1 MQLGQCAS
9 SGVRRL
15 RCGVWRCILSAAV
28 VAAVLGMAF
37 SSSALAQ
44 EKKPEAKSGAAEA
57 PPKLEEDLVRST
69 HDGLQ
74 LALTYYPGAVG
85 DELDQGKGKKTIP
98 IVLLHG
104 LKQSRNDYK
113 DLARALQKSG
123 YAVIVPDLR
132 GHGGSTRRIGHSRDD
147 TLDAAK
153 MTPNQFG
160 LMVTQDMRAVKD
172 FLWQKNNA
180 GELNI
185 DKLCIVGAE
194 MGSSV
199 ALNFALVD
207 AVDQERNPVPRPG
220 YKVGC
225 FVKALV
231 LISPELS
238 FRGLPTRKAAMYPHV
253 QRDISIMLL
262 VGKQDAK
269 LLAETKRIYGIFAKS
284 HPEPVGDDK
293 LDKQTLFLGELD
305 TRLQGTKLLDPKF
318 NLPAVIGDFLQR
330 RLVRADAAKD
340 WTWRERKVP
349 YE

>member
-1 MQLGQCAS
+1 MQLGRCAS
-9 SGVRRL
+9 SVAGRFGRGL
-15 RCGVWRCILSAAV
+15 WRCLVSAVVVAVVFAAAV
-28 VAAVLGMAF
+28 SSTAF
-37 SSSALAQ
+37 AQ
-44 EKKPEAKSGAAEA
+44 QKKPEAKDNKAGSS
-57 PPKLEEDLVRST
+57 PKLENDLVRRT

-85 DELDQGKGKKTIP
+85 DELEQGKGRKTIP

-104 LKQSRNDYK
+104 LKQSRNDFK

-132 GHGGSTRRIGHSRDD
+132 GHGDSTRRVGYSRDD

-153 MTPNQFG
+153 LTPSQFG

-172 FLWQKNNA
+172 FLWEKNNA

-194 MGSSV
+194 MGASV

-207 AVDQERNPVPRPG
+207 TVDQERNQVPRPD
-220 YKVGC
+220 YKVGS

-238 FRGLPTRKAAMYPHV
+238 FRGLPIRLAAAYPHV
-253 QRDISIMLL
+253 QRDISVMLV

-269 LLAETKRIYGIFAKS
+269 ALSEARRLYGIFAKS
-284 HPEPVGDDK
+284 HPEPVGDK
-293 LDKQTLFLGELD
+293 LDKQTLVWNDLD

-318 NLPAVIGDFLQR
+318 NLPAAIADFIQR
-330 RLVRADAAKD
+330 RLVKSDAAKD
-340 WTWRERKVP
+340 WTWRKRSFP

>member
-1 MQLGQCAS
+1 MQFRRCVFWG
-9 SGVRRL
+9 GRRFPRRL
-15 RCGVWRCILSAAV
+15 WLSIALAAAV
-28 VAAVLGMAF
+28 AVVFGVEF
-37 SSSALAQ
+37 SSSVSAQ
-44 EKKPEAKSGAAEA
+44 EKKPDTKNGKAGSPAKV
-57 PPKLEEDLVRST
+57 EEDLVLRT

-74 LALTYYPGAVG
+74 LAVTYYANAG
-85 DELDQGKGKKTIP
+85 DELEQGKGKNTIP

-132 GHGGSTRRIGHSRDD
+132 GHGGSTRRIGDSRDD

-153 MTPNQFG
+153 MSPGQFG

-180 GELNI
+180 GELNL
-185 DKLCIVGAE
+185 DKLCVVGAE
-194 MGSSV
+194 MGASV
-199 ALNFALVD
+199 ALNFALFD
-207 AVDQERNPVPRPG
+207 AVDQERNPVQRPD
-220 YKVGC
+220 YKLGR

-238 FRGLPTRKAAMYPHV
+238 FRGLLTRKAASYPPV
-253 QRDISIMLL
+253 QRDIAVMIV

-269 LLAETKRIYGIFAKS
+269 ALSEARRLYGIFAKS
-284 HPEPVGDDK
+284 HPEPTGDDK
-293 LDKQTLFLGELD
+293 ADKQTLFLGEFD
-305 TRLQGTKLLDPKF
+305 TKLQGTKLLDPKF
-318 NLPAVIGDFLQR
+318 NLSAVIADFIQR
-330 RLVRADAAKD
+330 RLVKSEAAKD
-340 WTWRERKVP
+340 WTWRERKFP

>member
-1 MQLGQCAS
+1 MQFGRCAS
-9 SGVRRL
+9 SLVACFRRGL
-15 RCGVWRCILSAAV
+15 WRRIVSAVVVAVFAAAV
-28 VAAVLGMAF
+28 SSTAF
-37 SSSALAQ
+37 AQ
-44 EKKPEAKSGAAEA
+44 QKKTEAKDKKAGSS
-57 PPKLEEDLVRST
+57 PKLENDLVRRT

-85 DELDQGKGKKTIP
+85 DELEQGKGRKTIP

-104 LKQSRNDYK
+104 LKQSRNDFK

-123 YAVIVPDLR
+123 YAVIVPDMR
-132 GHGGSTRRIGHSRDD
+132 GHGESTRRVGYSRDD
-147 TLDAAK
+147 TLDSAK
-153 MTPNQFG
+153 LTPNQFG

-172 FLWQKNNA
+172 FLWEKNNA

-207 AVDQERNPVPRPG
+207 TIEQERNQVPRPN

-238 FRGLPTRKAAMYPHV
+238 FRGLPTRMAATYPHV
-253 QRDISIMLL
+253 QGDISVMIV

-269 LLAETKRIYGIFAKS
+269 ALSEARRLYGIFAKS

-293 LDKQTLFLGELD
+293 LDKQTLVWNDLD
-305 TRLQGTKLLDPKF
+305 TKLQGTKLLDPKF
-318 NLPAVIGDFLQR
+318 NLPAAIAAFIQR
-330 RLVRADAAKD
+330 RLVKSDAAKD
-340 WTWRERKVP
+340 WTWRKRSFP

>member
-1 MQLGQCAS
+1 MQFRQCAS
-9 SGVRRL
+9 PTLRRL
-15 RCGVWRCILSAAV
+15 RGGPRGCAISATVAV
-28 VAAVLGMAF
+28 ALFGMAF
-37 SSSALAQ
+37 SSTALAQ
-44 EKKPEAKSGAAEA
+44 QHKPDAKDGKAEVQV
-57 PPKLEEDLVRST
+57 KNEEDFVRST

-74 LALTYYPGAVG
+74 LTLTYYRGAVG
-85 DELDQGKGKKTIP
+85 DDLEQGKGKKTIP

-104 LKQSRNDYK
+104 LKQNRNDYK

-132 GHGGSTRRIGHSRDD
+132 GHGESTRRKGHSRDD

-153 MTPNQFG
+153 MTPNQFSI
-160 LMVTQDMRAVKD
+160 MVTQDMRVVKD

-185 DKLCIVGAE
+185 DKLCVVGAG
-194 MGSSV
+194 MGASV

-207 AVDQERNPVPRPG
+207 TVEQERNPVPRPD

-231 LISPELS
+231 LISPEIS
-238 FRGLPTRKAAMYPHV
+238 FRGLPIRKAATYPHV
-253 QRDISIMLL
+253 QRDIAVMIV
-262 VGKQDAK
+262 VGKHDAK
-269 LLAETKRIYGIFAKS
+269 ALAEAKRLYGMFAKS

-293 LDKQTLFLGELD
+293 LDRQTLFLGELD
-305 TRLQGTKLLDPKF
+305 TTLQGTKLLDPKF
-318 NLPAVIGDFLQR
+318 NLPAVIADFIQR
-330 RLVRADAAKD
+330 RLVKSDAAKD

>member
-1 MQLGQCAS
+1 MHIRRCTSPLAGR
-9 SGVRRL
+9 SGRSL
-15 RCGVWRCILSAAV
+15 WRCIVLA
-28 VAAVLGMAF
+28 VAAAALEAAP
-37 SSSALAQ
+37 SISALAE
-44 EKKPEAKSGAAEA
+44 EKKADENSGKAASPA
-57 PPKLEEDLVRST
+57 KLEKDLVRRT
-69 HDGLQ
+69 RDGLQ

-85 DELDQGKGKKTIP
+85 DEIDEGKGKQAIP

-104 LKQSRNDYK
+104 LKQGRNEYK

-132 GHGGSTRRIGHSRDD
+132 GHGESIRRVGYSRDD
-147 TLDAAK
+147 TLEAAK
-153 MTPNQFG
+153 LTPNQFG

-172 FLWQKNNA
+172 FLWEKNNA

-194 MGSSV
+194 MGASV
-199 ALNFALVD
+199 ALNFTLAD
-207 AVDQERNPVPRPG
+207 TMDQERNQVPRAD

-238 FRGLPTRKAAMYPHV
+238 FRGLPTRKAAIDPHV
-253 QRDISIMLL
+253 QRDIAVMI
-262 VGKQDAK
+262 VAGRQDAK
-269 LLAETKRIYGIFAKS
+269 AQSEAKRLYGIFARS

-293 LDKQTLFLGELD
+293 LDRQTLIWNDLD
-305 TRLQGTKLLDPKF
+305 TKLQGTRLLDPKF
-318 NLPAVIGDFLQR
+318 NLASVIADFIQR
-330 RLVRADAAKD
+330 RLVKSDAAKN
-340 WTWRERKVP
+340 WTWRERKFP

>member
-1 MQLGQCAS
+1 VIAAAAAATF
-9 SGVRRL
+9 
-15 RCGVWRCILSAAV
+15 SAA
-28 VAAVLGMAF
+28 AF
-37 SSSALAQ
+37 AGQ
-44 EKKPEAKSGAAEA
+44 NKPEAKEPKTGSAAK
-57 PPKLEEDLVRST
+57 PEDLVVHT

-74 LALTYYPGAVG
+74 LALTYYPGVAA
-85 DELDQGKGKKTIP
+85 DEIEQGQGKKTIP

-113 DLARALQKSG
+113 DLALALQKTG

-132 GHGGSTRRIGHSRDD
+132 GHGGSIRRIGDSRDD

-153 MTPNQFG
+153 MAPTQFG

-180 GELNI
+180 VELNI
-185 DKLCIVGAE
+185 DKLVVVGAE
-194 MGSSV
+194 MGASV
-199 ALNFALVD
+199 ALNFALADTVE
-207 AVDQERNPVPRPG
+207 QERNQVPRPD

-238 FRGLPTRKAAMYPHV
+238 FRGLPTRKAATYPHV
-253 QRDISIMLL
+253 QRDISVMIL

-269 LLAETKRIYGIFAKS
+269 ALSEARRLYGIFAKS
-284 HPEPVGDDK
+284 HVEPAEDAK
-293 LDKQTLFLGELD
+293 PDKQTLFLDELD
-305 TRLQGTKLLDPKF
+305 TKLQGTKLLDPKF
-318 NLPAVIGDFLQR
+318 NLPAAIADFTER
-330 RLVRADAAKD
+330 RLLKSEAAKD
-340 WTWRERKVP
+340 WPWRERKFP